1 VRSRG
6 VLYAQVAPTGGF
18 VSGSSSVVKL
28 DAWNWEDATIH
39 TDEGMHVN
47 WPRRRSYSWRAGG
60 WSTNK
65 NFTEQVQQ
73 IKDYFTE
80 AKAYCS
86 GDHEEK
92 NLRLAAACGLFT
104 GEQRLYLHVDQA
116 ADIEQAVML
125 GKSLAVAVVIVG
137 GAESYLLTDLLKE
150 AKVSVILGPTHA
162 LPNTADSDVNQM
174 FKTPAML
181 HEAGVQFCLSN
192 EGYWQ
197 QRNLPYQA
205 GSAVAYG
212 LPYEQAIQAITLD
225 AARILGVDDQ
235 IGSLEVGKSAS
246 LILTEGDVL
255 DMRSSQVVKAFID
268 GRDIDLDNKQE
279 VLYRKFKTKYDRQ

>member
-1 VRSRG
+1 
-6 VLYAQVAPTGGF
+6 LY
-18 VSGSSSVVKL
+18 
-28 DAWNWEDATIH
+28 
-39 TDEGMHVN
+39 
-47 WPRRRSYSWRAGG
+47 
-60 WSTNK
+60 
-65 NFTEQVQQ
+65 
-73 IKDYFTE
+73 
-80 AKAYCS
+80 C
-86 GDHEEK
+86 
-92 NLRLAAACGLFT
+92 
-104 GEQRLYLHVDQA
+104 HVDQA
-116 ADIEQAVML
+116 ADIEQVVLL
-125 GKSLAVAVVIVG
+125 GKSLDVKVVIVG

-150 AKVSVILGPTHA
+150 AEVPVILGPTHA
-162 LPNTADSDVNQM
+162 LPNSTDSDVNQM
-174 FKTPAML
+174 YKTPAML

-235 IGSLEVGKSAS
+235 IGSIEVGKSAS

-255 DMRSSQVVKAFID
+255 DMRSSQVIKAFID
-268 GRDIDLDNKQE
+268 GRDVDLDNKQE